1 MKILI
6 KVDSWVYQQPFAQPI
21 REQVFIQEQAVP
33 VAEEWDDMDAQSR
46 HAIAWRPARH
56 ELDQAE
62 VIGTARLLPSQLL
75 TTLNERHSS
84 IGRMAVLPQ
93 WRGRGVGRQLLQTLM
108 AEARQRGDD
117 VVNLHAQLHAV
128 PFYQQAG
135 FSIVGETFMEAG
147 IAHVAM
153 AYRNNR

>member
-6 KVDSWVYQQPFAQPI
+6 KVDSWIVQQPFAQPI

-33 VAEEWDDMDAQSR
+33 VTEEWDELDAQSR

-56 ELDQAE
+56 ELDQPQA
-62 VIGTARLLPSQLL
+62 IGTARLLPSRLL
-75 TTLNERHSS
+75 TPFNERHSS
-84 IGRMAVLPQ
+84 IGRMAVLPP

-108 AEARQRGDD
+108 AEACQRGDD

-135 FSIVGETFMEAG
+135 FSIVGEPFMEAG